1 MDTYQKRHNLMYN
14 YTWLAIPPLILIVVF
29 CALGYMVIQ
38 TDNRTIRYDCSIAEI
53 SPDFPVEV
61 KNACRKKLSGRI

>member
-1 MDTYQKRHNLMYN
+1 MSRLVYL
-14 YTWLAIPPLILIVVF
+14 IPPIVSILF
-29 CALGYMVIQ
+29 LVIIISFARIA
-38 TDNRTIRYDCSIAEI
+38 DRREDRIIRYDCSIAEI

>member
-1 MDTYQKRHNLMYN
+1 MSRIVY
-14 YTWLAIPPLILIVVF
+14 LILPLVSILFLVVIISF
-29 CALGYMVIQ
+29 AKIA
-38 TDNRTIRYDCSIAEI
+38 DDRENRYVRYDCSIAEI

>member
-1 MDTYQKRHNLMYN
+1 MSRLIYL
-14 YTWLAIPPLILIVVF
+14 IPPIVSILFLVVIISF
-29 CALGYMVIQ
+29 ARIA
-38 TDNRTIRYDCSIAEI
+38 DRREDRTIRYDCSIAEI

>member
-1 MDTYQKRHNLMYN
+1 MFN
-14 YTWLAIPPLILIVVF
+14 YTWLVIPPILFMIMIGSIVFV
-29 CALGYMVIQ
+29 AIQ
-38 TDNRTIRYDCSIAEI
+38 ADNRTIRYDCSIAEI

>member
-1 MDTYQKRHNLMYN
+1 MFKYI
-14 YTWLAIPPLILIVVF
+14 WLVIPPLIFILMMSSLFYV
-29 CALGYMVIQ
+29 ARQ
-38 TDNRTIRYDCSIAEI
+38 ADKRTIRYDCSIAEI

>member
-1 MDTYQKRHNLMYN
+1 MSRLVYLLPPVVSILFLVVIISFARIADKREDRY
-14 YTWLAIPPLILIVVF
+14 
-29 CALGYMVIQ
+29 
-38 TDNRTIRYDCSIAEI
+38 IRYDCSIAEI

>member
-1 MDTYQKRHNLMYN
+1 MSRIVYL
-14 YTWLAIPPLILIVVF
+14 IPPVVSILFLVVIISF
-29 CALGYMVIQ
+29 ARMADKREDRY
-38 TDNRTIRYDCSIAEI
+38 IRYDCSIAEI

>member
-1 MDTYQKRHNLMYN
+1 MSRIVYL
-14 YTWLAIPPLILIVVF
+14 IPPIVSILFLVVIISF
-29 CALGYMVIQ
+29 ARMADKREDRY
-38 TDNRTIRYDCSIAEI
+38 IRYDCSIAEI